1 MNKQDLIN
9 KINESAVS
17 DSRKVEILKLI
28 NDNELDDDI
37 IDQINDIIQE
47 DIDEDVNE
55 MLTDDQKKEIAD
67 LETVANTEIKT
78 IATEM
83 TEDMKYVESEMTD
96 LDGMLNTLNSVV
108 EKMSVDKVK
117 SDLDKVSG

>member
-37 IDQINDIIQE
+37 IDQIKDIIQE

>member
-1 MNKQDLIN
+1 MKKQDLIN

-37 IDQINDIIQE
+37 IDQIKDIIQE